1 MPIRFTSSTWCH
13 CSSLPSATVPW
24 APMPA
29 LFTTMSIPPQVACT
43 CSTAELTLVWSV
55 TSARSANQVVVAS
68 PGMLPEPGSPAGA
81 SAEALAP
88 GVALPGASAEAPAG
102 LWPGES
108 GPVAA
113 TPPAPVA
120 PTAPTG
126 ASAEAPWAPSPE
138 APRISRS
145 RIATR
150 APPSCN
156 LFATAA
162 PIPDAPP
169 VTTAT
174 SPANSLILVPSSQ
187 RRVRVEPTG
196 LGAGSGLRH
205 FGALTAQG
213 LDLHFHHVPGL
224 QVREPAGQR
233 PPLRGIGADHTAGVH
248 CHVLAQVPHDV
259 VHAEDHVR
267 GTGVLPRLAADPA
280 AQVEVLRVDL
290 IGGDQMR
297 ADRGKPGCPLA
308 LGPLAAGDRELEVAL
323 GEVVHGDEAGDV
335 LAGLRGGVQV
345 QGAR

>member
-1 MPIRFTSSTWCH
+1 
-13 CSSLPSATVPW
+13 
-24 APMPA
+24 
-29 LFTTMSIPPQVACT
+29 
-43 CSTAELTLVWSV
+43 
-55 TSARSANQVVVAS
+55 
-68 PGMLPEPGSPAGA
+68 GMLPEPGSPAGA
-81 SAEALAP
+81 SAEAPAP

-113 TPPAPVA
+113 ASPAPPAPPAPVA

-126 ASAEAPWAPSPE
+126 AFAEAPAAPSPE
-138 APRISRS
+138 APRIPRS

-156 LFATAA
+156 LFAAAA

-233 PPLRGIGADHTAGVH
+233 HP
-248 CHVLAQVPHDV
+248 
-259 VHAEDHVR
+259 
-267 GTGVLPRLAADPA
+267 
-280 AQVEVLRVDL
+280 
-290 IGGDQMR
+290 
-297 ADRGKPGCPLA
+297 
-308 LGPLAAGDRELEVAL
+308 
-323 GEVVHGDEAGDV
+323 
-335 LAGLRGGVQV
+335 
-345 QGAR
+345 